1 MTARARAVDPTIF
14 FVRILVNLLTT
25 MIECSLDTTHTA
37 DRVHQS
43 ISRAQATVVA
53 QPLGGQGSG
62 CGACRAATP
71 TTYHTYDRV
80 GTTPGAR
87 RPWCRRRRD

>member
-37 DRVHQS
+37 HSIHQTV
-43 ISRAQATVVA
+43 SRAEAAVVT
-53 QPLGGQGSG
+53 QPLGGQRCGSG
-62 CGACRAATP
+62 TGGAP
-71 TTYHTYDRV
+71 TTTAYHTYDRV
-80 GTTPGAR
+80 RATSGAR
-87 RPWCRRRRD
+87 RTRRRH